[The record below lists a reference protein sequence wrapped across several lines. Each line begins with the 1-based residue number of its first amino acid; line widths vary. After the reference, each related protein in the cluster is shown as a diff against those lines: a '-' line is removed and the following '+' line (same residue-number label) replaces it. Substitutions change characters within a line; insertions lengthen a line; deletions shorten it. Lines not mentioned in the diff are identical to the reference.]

1 MSSNRINL
9 ERFEKKSG
17 INLTRR
23 QFLGLSAAGAGIAAV
38 AAVPL
43 SKNPVYD
50 NEFPQLPENHADLPP
65 NGKTVCI
72 VGGGLAGMQAG
83 VEMAARGFKV
93 TVLEKC
99 GYPGGKL
106 KTWRDKTFGPD
117 DHPLKQDPDFR
128 GVVREHG
135 AHGIW
140 GGYKNLREFMGRY
153 GYKTESMP
161 AHSMDYLFWDKNGK
175 KIQISDSGLPPP
187 YDRIPQILSLF
198 SMEHAKSSREV
209 LSLLNAIVKMISFDS
224 RNYEQIS
231 YLDSISFADYA
242 RKLEIQEDIIQT
254 FFAAISHMVYYNT
267 VENISAL
274 AMVLAIKMSSAYPD
288 DAKITLYANP
298 PGETFLKP
306 MADFIESH
314 GGRVL
319 YNREVDQIL
328 LDGNKIAAVKTQ
340 ATVPNLR
347 VRRCQVCGEL
357 IYGDG
362 HHDHCPFCG
371 ADGPQIKD
379 LKGEETLSHTHQADY
394 FVVALDVPGLQKF
407 VITNASAW
415 GHQDYFKN
423 ILKMTSRSVWAVD
436 YWIPG
441 RGFWESRFQSR
452 GSPLYTFTPTRTQNY
467 GVTFNWTLPISETSG
482 EATTLIRDYAKHN
495 VTIIESHVAHIASVA
510 GLDNEGIAK
519 QVFAELKSMFPEI
532 PDYVDFYVNK
542 WNNYTGAIVGERK
555 LRPDIQ
561 SPYDNL
567 LLIGDLVNFHGIE
580 LGMEKTNV
588 TAKMATNL
596 ILDKAGQQEGK
607 ITLLECGTPNLVA
620 DLYQKFASIYPES

>member
-1 MSSNRINL
+1 MPIKKNSSGHVD
-9 ERFEKKSG
+9 KKSG
-17 INLTRR
+17 IKLTRR
-23 QFLGLSAAGAGIAAV
+23 QFLGLSAAGVGVAAV

-43 SKNPVYD
+43 SKNPIYD
-50 NEFPQLPENHADLPP
+50 SEFPHMAENRADLPP

-93 TVLEKC
+93 TILEKC

-117 DHPLKQDPDFR
+117 DHPLKQDLDFR

-153 GYKTESMP
+153 GYKTENMP

-175 KIQISDSGLPPP
+175 KIQIADSGLPPP

-198 SMEHAKSSREV
+198 SLEHAKSSHEV
-209 LSLLNAIVKMISFDS
+209 VSLLNAIVKMISFNS
-224 RNYEQIS
+224 KNPEQTR
-231 YLDSISFADYA
+231 YLDNLSFADYA
-242 RKLEIQEDIIQT
+242 KNLGIQQEIIQT
-254 FFAAISHMVYYNT
+254 FFAAIAHMVYYDT
-267 VENISAL
+267 VENVSAL
-274 AMVLAIKMSSAYPD
+274 AMVLAVKMSAAYPN

-306 MADFIESH
+306 MADFIENH
-314 GGRVL
+314 GGHIL
-319 YNREVDQIL
+319 YNQDVGQIL
-328 LDGNKIAAVKTQ
+328 LDSNRIAAVKTQ
-340 ATVPNLR
+340 ATVPGLR

-357 IYGDG
+357 IYGDD

-379 LKGEETLSHTHQADY
+379 LQGEETQSQIHRADY
-394 FVVALDVPGLQKF
+394 FVVAMDVPGLQKF
-407 VITNASAW
+407 VATNFEAW
-415 GHQDYFKN
+415 GHQDYFKK
-423 ILKMTSRSVWAVD
+423 ILNMTSRSVWAVD

-441 RGFWESRFQSR
+441 RGFWENRFQSK
-452 GSPLYTFTPTRTQNY
+452 GTPLYTFTPTGTKNY
-467 GVTFNWTLPISETSG
+467 GVTFNWTLPIQDASG
-482 EATTLIRDYAKHN
+482 DVTTLIRDYAKHN
-495 VTIIESHVAHIASVA
+495 VTILESHVAHVESVA
-510 GLDNEGIAK
+510 GLDHAEIAK
-519 QVFAELKSMFPEI
+519 QVFTELKSMFPEI
-532 PDYVDFYVNK
+532 PDYMDFYINK
-542 WNNYTGAIVGERK
+542 WNNYTGARVGERN

-596 ILDKAGQQEGK
+596 LLDKIGQQEGK
-607 ITLLECGTPNLVA
+607 ISLLECGTPNLVA
-620 DLYQKFASIYPES
+620 DLYQKFASIYPGS